1 MQTGRT
7 RGSDL
12 AGHSGFAAPHR
23 HATAQAKQGLDDGTR
38 QDAVA
43 TEGAVGE
50 PLVIQLDEEDDDD
63 DDDDD
68 DDIYALEGEDLIK
81 FCICVCVYI

>member
-1 MQTGRT
+1 MPYIQHKIHIDVPHPSR
-7 RGSDL
+7 SSNL
-12 AGHSGFAAPHR
+12 AGHFGFAAPHR

-50 PLVIQLDEEDDDD
+50 PVVI
-63 DDDDD
+63 
-68 DDIYALEGEDLIK
+68 
-81 FCICVCVYI
+81 